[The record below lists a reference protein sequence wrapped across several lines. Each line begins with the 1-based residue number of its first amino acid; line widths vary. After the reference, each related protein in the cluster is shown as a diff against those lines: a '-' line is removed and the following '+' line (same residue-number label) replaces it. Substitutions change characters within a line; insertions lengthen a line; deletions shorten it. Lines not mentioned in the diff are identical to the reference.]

1 MQKYRNRSHAQNDWF
16 QITLQPELIKQDVM
30 KKIIIALCILFIQQ
44 VHAND
49 GVFYATG
56 NTLIPLK
63 ETTIRL
69 KKEIL
74 NLERR
79 GDWMQVDIYF
89 EFFNPGVEKELTV
102 GFVTPPAEGDVNDEE
117 AKHPFVKDFMVMA
130 GDRLLPFKIA
140 KMDETGFKVAS
151 KTANGFDF
159 VYYFNIKFSK
169 GITIIRHSYL
179 YKGGGSVEASK
190 DFDYRLTTGT
200 TWANS
205 GIDDFELNIDMGDDS
220 YFSIPASFGAD
231 LAVWQVAGIGR
242 MSKSNFPI
250 PYMPEEKGRLKM
262 VYLRK
267 GKLQLRATAFK
278 PLEDLSINFW
288 NLHNEVNLWC
298 DYKEQNDFRGIMDFM
313 WGDSVEAAM
322 NKLTDQELRLYRNL
336 NYARMGYDFKDETLK
351 KAFQKY
357 NWYIPDPA
365 LKPEK
370 VPDYYVSKELQKL
383 VIAEENRRKI
393 KTDIH

>member
-1 MQKYRNRSHAQNDWF
+1 
-16 QITLQPELIKQDVM
+16 M
-30 KKIIIALCILFIQQ
+30 KKHLLFLLLLPFFK
-44 VHAND
+44 AKSND

-56 NTLIPLK
+56 NTLVPLK

-79 GDWMQVDIYF
+79 GEWMQVDIYF
-89 EFFNPGVEKELTV
+89 EFFNPGSEKELTV

-117 AKHPFVKDFMVMA
+117 AKHPFVKDFMVMVD
-130 GDRLLPFKIA
+130 DRLLPYKIA
-140 KMDETGFKVAS
+140 KMEETGFKVNSKLAS
-151 KTANGFDF
+151 GYDF
-159 VYYFNIKFSK
+159 VYHFKIKFIK

-179 YKGGGSVEASK
+179 YKGGGSVEAAH

-205 GIDDFELNIDMGDDS
+205 AIDDFELNIDMGDDS
-220 YFSIPASFGAD
+220 YFSVPASFGVA
-231 LAVWQVAGIGR
+231 LAAWQVAGIGR
-242 MSKSNFPI
+242 LSKSNFPI
-250 PYMPEEKGRLKM
+250 PYIPGEKQRLKM

-267 GKLQLRATAFK
+267 GKLQLRAAAFK

-298 DYKEQNDFRGIMDFM
+298 DYKEQNIFGNFM
-313 WGDSVEAAM
+313 ELVWGDSIEAAVR
-322 NKLTDQELRLYRNL
+322 NLSDNELRLYRNL
-336 NYARMGYDFKDETLK
+336 NYARMGYDFKDEMLK
-351 KAFQKY
+351 KAFSKY

-365 LKPEK
+365 LKPEN
-370 VPDYYVSKELQKL
+370 VPDYYVNKELKQL
-383 VIAEENRRKI
+383 ILAEEKRRKI
-393 KTDIH
+393 KADIP